1 MGHMFPTFRL
11 VFLTAALLLPPAA
24 NADVIVLKNGDRI
37 TGSIVKKDG
46 ASLTIKS
53 DLFGVITAP
62 WDKVDTVRAE
72 EQLHV
77 ATKDGKTLQGML
89 ALDNGGLAVVSGA
102 GRTEIP
108 VAEVSAVRNA
118 DEQRAYERLLNPGWG
133 ELWTGSGTL
142 GWAGSKGNAQTLTFT
157 VGANAQRATRTDKTV
172 VYFNSIKAS
181 ALANGKNSNT
191 AQAVR
196 GGLAYDHN
204 LNPKLFLN
212 TFNDYEYDRFQNLDL
227 RFVLGG
233 GLGYHAFKTDRTIL
247 DVLAGADYNHSTF
260 NTPATKQSGEG
271 YFGDDYTRKLGKS
284 ASVNQTAR
292 MFYDLNNLGAYRVN
306 FDAGTSVR
314 LTRWLNWN
322 VSLSD
327 RYLTPPAFG
336 RKANDI
342 LYTTGLGFTFAR

>member
-1 MGHMFPTFRL
+1 MGLMFPTFRL
-11 VFLTAALLLPPAA
+11 VFLTAALLLPQAA